1 MSAPAADEP
10 LAAREPGHPSA
21 RRGGWWRPRP
31 DWWPPAELLVA
42 PALIVLLLHAIT
54 TREALFPNQGDLLL
68 YFQKAEA
75 LARGGLPYRD
85 FAFEYPPLALLSMVI
100 PYIAWPG
107 TMDFDVYRWTFTAW
121 QMLLLVATALVTA
134 RLADLLGRD
143 DGPAEAHRFIRTAGQ
158 RLVVLAIVTAPSLAF
173 RFDLLPALLVAGAV
187 LATLKGQA
195 GWAGVLVALGG
206 LVKVYPLVLAPL
218 LAALWLARR
227 DRIGV
232 VSFLAAIGFTIAAV
246 LLPVSL
252 IAGDAAWNF
261 LAYQADR
268 GLQLETVAAGF
279 ILLSSALQGAIV
291 PFEFEFGAVHVAGP
305 AADAYL
311 AVQPVLFVLG
321 PLIVAAF
328 GYVAARAELAGLGRV
343 RAATVCA
350 LALAAVTMFIVTNKV
365 ISVQYA
371 VWLVPLAALLAGG
384 PFWLTVVIGV
394 LSVAIHPLFY
404 DALLREE
411 LPIILVLC
419 LRNVLLIGLLGWVL
433 IDVLRR
439 SPRAHATSSTTI
451 GLD

>member
-1 MSAPAADEP
+1 MTAPAVDELPPASDPGDPSAPRA
-10 LAAREPGHPSA
+10 
-21 RRGGWWRPRP
+21 GWWQSRPH
-31 DWWPPAELLVA
+31 WWPPAELLVA

-75 LARGGLPYRD
+75 LANGGLPYRD
-85 FAFEYPPLALLSMVI
+85 FAFEYPPLALLSMAI
-100 PYIAWPG
+100 PYLAWPG

-121 QMLLLVATALVTA
+121 QMLLLVGTALVTA
-134 RLADLLGRD
+134 RLADLLAREDRLD
-143 DGPAEAHRFIRTAGQ
+143 DGQRFTRTAGQ

-195 GWAGVLVALGG
+195 GWAGVLIALGG

-232 VSFLAAIGFTIAAV
+232 VSFSAAIGFTIAAV

-252 IAGDAAWNF
+252 VAGDAAWNF

-279 ILLSSALQGAIV
+279 ILLSSVLQGAIV
-291 PFEFEFGAVHVAGP
+291 PFEFAFGAVHVAGP

-311 AVQPVLFVLG
+311 GVQPALFVLG

-328 GYVAARAELAGLGRV
+328 GYVAARAELAAMGGV

-365 ISVQYA
+365 ISVQYV
-371 VWLVPLAALLAGG
+371 VWLLPLAALVAGG
-384 PFWLTVVIGV
+384 PFWLTVVIGL

-411 LPIILVLC
+411 LPIIVVLC
-419 LRNVLLIGLLGWVL
+419 LRNVLLIGLLAWLL
-433 IDVLRR
+433 IDVVRR
-439 SPRAHATSSTTI
+439 SPPALVTSDPAS